1 MHKETSV
8 LTAPAGRWRLAAA
21 ADSGWS
27 FLGMDSE
34 GTGRD
39 QVNLLA
45 APARLEFDD
54 PEETVRLAE
63 DWVVFTPVT
72 ADQPGLDAA
81 AVARLPE
88 RLELEGKALDRK
100 LGRPANGVLDLAP
113 LIGGALPG
121 VGAYVFIPFTLARRE
136 ALVLGFGADWWLQ
149 AWLDGREV
157 CTTFPDG
164 NRTFPPTA
172 ADFTQTLTLD
182 PGEHLLAIRFISGA
196 ASARLCVSARRQVW
210 TQTWEIGDG
219 RWRCRRQNAVTGDTI
234 VWEIAPVGDDLVWT
248 VGYRGRGAVGGLRLV
263 LPFNAMITPTVLLP
277 AKLADGGMS
286 FGPWLLVAP
295 DFGHL
300 RLEPAGD
307 SAWQAAM
314 AGKRGSGC
322 GQPHAPVT
330 PPTEREAPSREYVA
344 RLGYS
349 PQKLELVFHL
359 AAPVRDGDQAVLRL
373 RPVELTRPEGIDP
386 ALWKRLRRPYLNQWQ
401 PSSNWS
407 PRKDEWMLL
416 GNNALSD
423 VAPCVTFYYAEPML
437 FWHELTPGISVATL
451 LRATVDHALHC
462 HVARDGHCI
471 SFFDHE
477 THFMANP
484 AFIIAAWQ
492 YWRLSRDGTWLA
504 AHLPVLH
511 RIGEFLVRRDVD
523 GDGLVESWNSG
534 NAGNLREPDR
544 ADVYFEYMNFGWK
557 NACTNAY
564 IYKAWNC
571 LAEMLETVGKAGGA
585 AYYRTQAGKLRRA
598 YAERFISRE
607 HGWFVSWISQDGE
620 VHDYCHTFVNGLAVA
635 YGLVPPEAGR
645 TILERVV
652 RQSHAIGFTAWDC
665 GVPANLLPVRR
676 ADMMQPEITLDGTPN
691 TSDPSHWP
699 EDLTEAAAFGYRAPN
714 GVISGMLT
722 WLYLL
727 GLQTAGLH
735 EEADRILDAMLR
747 RAEAGL
753 FQNGVLN
760 RGTAGA
766 EFFLF
771 DGRTTGYEGYLPEV
785 WNFLM
790 AAFTR
795 TPETRRKLLPG

>member
-1 MHKETSV
+1 
-8 LTAPAGRWRLAAA
+8 
-21 ADSGWS
+21 
-27 FLGMDSE
+27 
-34 GTGRD
+34 
-39 QVNLLA
+39 
-45 APARLEFDD
+45 
-54 PEETVRLAE
+54 
-63 DWVVFTPVT
+63 
-72 ADQPGLDAA
+72 
-81 AVARLPE
+81 
-88 RLELEGKALDRK
+88 
-100 LGRPANGVLDLAP
+100 
-113 LIGGALPG
+113 
-121 VGAYVFIPFTLARRE
+121 
-136 ALVLGFGADWWLQ
+136 
-149 AWLDGREV
+149 
-157 CTTFPDG
+157 
-164 NRTFPPTA
+164 
-172 ADFTQTLTLD
+172 
-182 PGEHLLAIRFISGA
+182 
-196 ASARLCVSARRQVW
+196 
-210 TQTWEIGDG
+210 
-219 RWRCRRQNAVTGDTI
+219 
-234 VWEIAPVGDDLVWT
+234 
-248 VGYRGRGAVGGLRLV
+248 
-263 LPFNAMITPTVLLP
+263 
-277 AKLADGGMS
+277 
-286 FGPWLLVAP
+286 
-295 DFGHL
+295 
-300 RLEPAGD
+300 
-307 SAWQAAM
+307 
-314 AGKRGSGC
+314 
-322 GQPHAPVT
+322 
-330 PPTEREAPSREYVA
+330 
-344 RLGYS
+344 
-349 PQKLELVFHL
+349 
-359 AAPVRDGDQAVLRL
+359 
-373 RPVELTRPEGIDP
+373 
-386 ALWKRLRRPYLNQWQ
+386 
-401 PSSNWS
+401 
-407 PRKDEWMLL
+407 MLL

-571 LAEMLETVGKAGGA
+571 LAEMLETAGKAGGA

-795 TPETRRKLLPG
+795 NPAMRGRLLGSPEAPTGE